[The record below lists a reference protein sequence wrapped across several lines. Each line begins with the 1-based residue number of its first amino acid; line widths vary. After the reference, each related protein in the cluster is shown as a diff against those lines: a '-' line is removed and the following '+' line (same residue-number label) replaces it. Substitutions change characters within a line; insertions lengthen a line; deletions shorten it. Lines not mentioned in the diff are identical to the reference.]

1 MTFGQANGAHFNM
14 YATRTDQNTERKTI
28 CILQTETYFFQTSPS
43 PMMPILRH
51 IDFIKRA
58 RQVDKVAR
66 VVFPLI
72 FFLFN
77 IGFWVFYL
85 SINTDN
91 KFWKQLLSKHLPKT
105 TTCGINKKIFDALCS
120 KHNYWDIDSGLA
132 TFYSNEHRDTPKQGW
147 PLEDLMQARLKIP
160 VFTPFI
166 HVEHYILYFFQF
178 LSFWEITLFY
188 VLSAALILLIL
199 PTYSV
204 WMLFSWNDWKIDR
217 SSENA
222 IRWHT
227 AHF

>member
-1 MTFGQANGAHFNM
+1 M
-14 YATRTDQNTERKTI
+14 
-28 CILQTETYFFQTSPS
+28 
-43 PMMPILRH
+43 
-51 IDFIKRA
+51 
-58 RQVDKVAR
+58 
-66 VVFPLI
+66 
-72 FFLFN
+72 
-77 IGFWVFYL
+77 
-85 SINTDN
+85 
-91 KFWKQLLSKHLPKT
+91 LSKHLPKT

-132 TFYSNEHRDTPKQGW
+132 TFYSNEHRDTPKRGR

-178 LSFWEITLFY
+178 LSFWDITLFY
-188 VLSAALILLIL
+188 VLSAASILLIL

-204 WMLFSWNDWKIDR
+204 WMLFSWNDWKLDR

-227 AHF
+227 VHFKKNLIEISTFYLIEFYSWAEYLKIFGKIAIWLVYYLEFSALSR